1 MLSNDDSKSIDI
13 MLGNPK
19 RALIHMAI
27 PLIISL
33 LISSLYNLIDAAWV
47 SGLGADALAGV
58 GFFTPIFMIL
68 VGFGNGLGAGASFAI
83 SKYVGEENKS
93 KADNA
98 SIHSI
103 LIDIIIS
110 IVITIVLLVFL
121 NPILVLMGAGQTIG
135 YATDYGIIILSGS
148 IFVIL
153 SNALYGI
160 FRGEGDARRPMYAM
174 AVSAILNIVLDPI
187 FIYTLNLGVRGAAI
201 ATLISA
207 VFVILILA
215 YWWYIKKDT
224 FLKPYLKNF
233 DYKRDISTDIIKV
246 GLPAS
251 IQLLNNAF
259 FAAVF
264 SALLAF
270 VGSTDSVAVY
280 STGWRIVIIGTTPML
295 AIGTALI
302 SVIAANFGAREYEN
316 IQIAHRYAMKVSLV
330 LGIIV
335 MVLTNVFAADIAA
348 IFASSGSSVRIAG
361 ELTAFL
367 SWIVIYYPTMAAG
380 VPSTY
385 VFQGIGKGI
394 TAMFQT
400 ILRET
405 VFTLFF
411 AVLFAVVLNY
421 GVWGAWMGIVLGEI
435 ISNNITMVWA
445 DWQIKKLSLY
455 SSSNLLFLFFNRL
468 EFVFVHVFFLNLI

>member
-1 MLSNDDSKSIDI
+1 MNSNDNSNNVEV

-19 RALIHMAI
+19 QALIKMSI
-27 PLIISL
+27 PLIVSL
-33 LISSLYNLIDAAWV
+33 LITSFYNLIDAAWV

-68 VGFGNGLGAGASFAI
+68 VGFGNGLGSGAAFAI
-83 SKYVGEENKS
+83 SKYLGEENKQ

-103 LIDIIIS
+103 LIDIVIS
-110 IVITIVLLVFL
+110 IVITALLLIFL
-121 NPILVLMGAGQTIG
+121 NPILEVMGAGQTIG
-135 YATDYGIIILSGS
+135 YATDYGLIIISGS
-148 IFVIL
+148 ILVIL

-160 FRGEGDARRPMYAM
+160 FRGEGDTTRPMYAM
-174 AVSAILNIVLDPI
+174 IASAILNMILDPI
-187 FIYTLNLGVRGAAI
+187 FIYTLNLGVEGAAV

-207 VFVILILA
+207 LFVILILI
-215 YWWYIKKDT
+215 YWFYVKRDT
-224 FLKPYLKNF
+224 YLKPNLSNF
-233 DYKRDISTDIIKV
+233 NFKRGISIDIVKV

-280 STGWRIVIIGTTPML
+280 STGWRIVIIGTTPIL

-302 SVIAANFGAREYEN
+302 SVIAANYGARNFKN

-335 MVLTNVFAADIAA
+335 MILTNVFAGQIAS

-367 SWIVIYYPTMAAG
+367 AWIVIYYPTMAAG

-400 ILRET
+400 IIRET
-405 VFTLFF
+405 GFTIFF
-411 AVLFAVVLNY
+411 AYLLAVVLGY
-421 GVWGAWMGIVLGEI
+421 GVWGAWMGIVLGEVV
-435 ISNNITMVWA
+435 SNNLTMLWA
-445 DWQIKKLSLY
+445 DWEIKKL
-455 SSSNLLFLFFNRL
+455 F
-468 EFVFVHVFFLNLI
+468 

>member
-1 MLSNDDSKSIDI
+1 MLSNDSSNVDV

-19 RALIHMAI
+19 RALLKMSL
-27 PLIISL
+27 PLIVSL
-33 LISSLYNLIDAAWV
+33 LISSFYNLIDAAWV

-58 GFFTPIFMIL
+58 GFFTPIFMVL

-83 SKYVGEENKS
+83 SKYIGEENKL

-103 LIDIIIS
+103 LLDIIVS
-110 IVITIVLLVFL
+110 LVLTIALLVFL
-121 NPILVLMGAGQTIG
+121 NPILKIMGAGQTIN
-135 YATDYGIIILSGS
+135 YAADYGMILLIGS
-148 IFVIL
+148 IFIIL
-153 SNALYGI
+153 SNALYGV
-160 FRGEGDARRPMYAM
+160 FRGEGDSKRPMYAM
-174 AVSAILNIVLDPI
+174 IASAILNIILDPI

-207 VFVILILA
+207 VFVILILI
-215 YWWYIKKDT
+215 YWFYIKKDT
-224 FLKPYLKNF
+224 YLKPNLSNF
-233 DYKRDISTDIIKV
+233 NFNKDISRDIIKV
-246 GLPAS
+246 GIPAS

-264 SALLAF
+264 SALLVY

-280 STGWRIVIIGTTPML
+280 STGWRIVIITTTPLL

-302 SVIAANFGAREYEN
+302 SVIAANFGAKNYKN
-316 IQIAHRYAMKVSLV
+316 IQIAHRYAMKVSLMLAV
-330 LGIIV
+330 VV
-335 MVLTNVFAADIAA
+335 MVFTNVFAGEISS
-348 IFASSGSSVRIAG
+348 IFTSGGSSARISA
-361 ELTAFL
+361 ELTSFIA
-367 SWIVIYYPTMAAG
+367 WIVIYYPTMAVG

-400 ILRET
+400 IMRET
-405 VFTLFF
+405 GFTIFF

-435 ISNNITMVWA
+435 VSNNLTGIWA
-445 DWQIKKLSLY
+445 DLEIKKLLK
-455 SSSNLLFLFFNRL
+455 FN
-468 EFVFVHVFFLNLI
+468 

>member
-1 MLSNDDSKSIDI
+1 MLSNDSSNVDV

-19 RALIHMAI
+19 RALLKMSL
-27 PLIISL
+27 PLIVSL
-33 LISSLYNLIDAAWV
+33 LISSFYNLIDAAWV

-58 GFFTPIFMIL
+58 GFFTPIFMVL

-83 SKYVGEENKS
+83 SKYIGEENKL

-103 LIDIIIS
+103 LLDIIVS
-110 IVITIVLLVFL
+110 LVLTIVLLVFL
-121 NPILVLMGAGQTIG
+121 NPILKIMGAGQTIN
-135 YATDYGIIILSGS
+135 YAADYGMILLIGS
-148 IFVIL
+148 LFIIL
-153 SNALYGI
+153 SNALYGV
-160 FRGEGDARRPMYAM
+160 FRGEGDSKRPMYAM
-174 AVSAILNIVLDPI
+174 IASAILNIILDPI

-207 VFVILILA
+207 VFVILILI
-215 YWWYIKKDT
+215 YWFYIKKDT
-224 FLKPYLKNF
+224 YLKPNLSNF
-233 DYKRDISTDIIKV
+233 NFNKDISRDIIKV
-246 GLPAS
+246 GIPAS

-264 SALLAF
+264 SALLVY

-280 STGWRIVIIGTTPML
+280 STGWRIVIITTTPLL

-302 SVIAANFGAREYEN
+302 SVIAANFGAKNYKN
-316 IQIAHRYAMKVSLV
+316 IQIAHRYAMKVSLMLAV
-330 LGIIV
+330 VV
-335 MVLTNVFAADIAA
+335 MVFTNVFAGEISS
-348 IFASSGSSVRIAG
+348 IFTSGGSSARISA
-361 ELTAFL
+361 ELTSFIA
-367 SWIVIYYPTMAAG
+367 WIVIYYPTMAVG

-400 ILRET
+400 IMRET
-405 VFTLFF
+405 GFTIFF

-435 ISNNITMVWA
+435 VSNNLTGIWA
-445 DWQIKKLSLY
+445 DLEIKKLLK
-455 SSSNLLFLFFNRL
+455 FN
-468 EFVFVHVFFLNLI
+468 

>member
-1 MLSNDDSKSIDI
+1 MLSDDSANVDI

-19 RALIHMAI
+19 QALIKMSI

-33 LISSLYNLIDAAWV
+33 LITSFYNLIDAAWV

-68 VGFGNGLGAGASFAI
+68 VGFGNGLGSGSAFAI
-83 SKYVGEENKS
+83 SKYIGEKNKP

-103 LIDIIIS
+103 LIDIVISLII
-110 IVITIVLLVFL
+110 TVLLLIFL
-121 NPILVLMGAGQTIG
+121 NPILEIMGAGQTIG
-135 YATDYGIIILSGS
+135 YAIDYGNIILAGA
-148 IFVIL
+148 ILVIL

-160 FRGEGDARRPMYAM
+160 FRGEGDTKRPMYAM
-174 AVSAILNIVLDPI
+174 IASAILNMILDPI
-187 FIYTLNLGVRGAAI
+187 FIYTFNLGVKGAAV

-207 VFVILILA
+207 LFVILIMI
-215 YWWYIKKDT
+215 YWFYIKKDT
-224 FLKPYLKNF
+224 YLKPVFANF
-233 DYKRDISTDIIKV
+233 NFRKDISTDIVKV

-280 STGWRIVIIGTTPML
+280 ATGWRIVIIGTTPIL

-302 SVIAANFGAREYEN
+302 SVVAANYGAKNYRN
-316 IQIAHRYAMKVSLV
+316 IQTAHRYAMKISLV
-330 LGIIV
+330 LGIAV
-335 MVLTNVFAADIAA
+335 MILTNVFAADIAS

-380 VPSTY
+380 VASTY
-385 VFQGIGKGI
+385 VFQGLGMGI

-400 ILRET
+400 IMRET
-405 VFTLFF
+405 GFTIIF
-411 AVLFAVVLNY
+411 AYILAIVLGF

-435 ISNNITMVWA
+435 VSNNLTMIWA
-445 DWQIKKLSLY
+445 DWKIKKLIKH
-455 SSSNLLFLFFNRL
+455 NG
-468 EFVFVHVFFLNLI
+468 

>member
-1 MLSNDDSKSIDI
+1 MLSNDSSNVDV

-19 RALIHMAI
+19 RALLRMSV
-27 PLIISL
+27 PLIVSL
-33 LISSLYNLIDAAWV
+33 LISSFYNLIDAAWV

-58 GFFTPIFMIL
+58 GFFTPIFMVL

-83 SKYVGEENKS
+83 SKYIGEEDKV

-103 LIDIIIS
+103 LLDIIVSLIL
-110 IVITIVLLVFL
+110 TIVLLVFL
-121 NPILVLMGAGQTIG
+121 NPILRIMGAGQTIS
-135 YATDYGIIILSGS
+135 YAIDYGMVLLMGS
-148 IFVIL
+148 IFIIL
-153 SNALYGI
+153 SNAMYGI
-160 FRGEGDARRPMYAM
+160 FRGEGDSKRPMYAM
-174 AVSAILNIVLDPI
+174 IASAILNIVLDPI

-207 VFVILILA
+207 VFVIMILI
-215 YWWYIKKDT
+215 YWFYVKKDT
-224 FLKPYLKNF
+224 YLKPDLSNF
-233 DYKRDISTDIIKV
+233 DFNKSISRDIINV
-246 GLPAS
+246 GIPAS

-264 SALLAF
+264 SALLVY

-280 STGWRIVIIGTTPML
+280 STGWRIVIITTTPLL

-302 SVIAANFGAREYEN
+302 SVIAANYGAKNYKN
-316 IQIAHRYAMKVSLV
+316 IQIVHRYAMKVSLV
-330 LGIIV
+330 IAIV
-335 MVLTNVFAADIAA
+335 VMILTNLFASDIASVFAT
-348 IFASSGSSVRIAG
+348 SGSSARISA
-361 ELTAFL
+361 ELTSFIA
-367 SWIVIYYPTMAAG
+367 WIVIYYPTMAVG

-400 ILRET
+400 IMRET
-405 VFTLFF
+405 GFTIFF

-435 ISNNITMVWA
+435 VSNNLTGVWA
-445 DWQIKKLSLY
+445 DWQIRKLIESD
-455 SSSNLLFLFFNRL
+455 
-468 EFVFVHVFFLNLI
+468 

>member
-1 MLSNDDSKSIDI
+1 MLSNDSSNVGV

-19 RALIHMAI
+19 RALLKMSL
-27 PLIISL
+27 PLIVSL
-33 LISSLYNLIDAAWV
+33 LISSFYNLIDAAWV

-58 GFFTPIFMIL
+58 GFFTPIFMVL

-83 SKYVGEENKS
+83 SKYIGEENKL

-103 LIDIIIS
+103 LLDIIVS
-110 IVITIVLLVFL
+110 LVLTIVLLVFL
-121 NPILVLMGAGQTIG
+121 NPILKIMGAGQTIN
-135 YATDYGIIILSGS
+135 YAVDYGMILLIGS
-148 IFVIL
+148 IFIIL
-153 SNALYGI
+153 SNALYGV
-160 FRGEGDARRPMYAM
+160 FRGEGDSKRPMYAM
-174 AVSAILNIVLDPI
+174 IASAILNIILDPI

-207 VFVILILA
+207 VFVILILI
-215 YWWYIKKDT
+215 YWFYIKKDT
-224 FLKPYLKNF
+224 YLKPNLSNF
-233 DYKRDISTDIIKV
+233 NFNKDISRDIIKV
-246 GLPAS
+246 GIPAS

-264 SALLAF
+264 SALLVY

-280 STGWRIVIIGTTPML
+280 STGWRIVIISTTPLL

-302 SVIAANFGAREYEN
+302 SVIAANFGAKNYKN
-316 IQIAHRYAMKVSLV
+316 IQIAHRYAMKVSLMLAV
-330 LGIIV
+330 VV
-335 MVLTNVFAADIAA
+335 MVFTNVFAGEISS
-348 IFASSGSSVRIAG
+348 IFTSGGSSARISA
-361 ELTAFL
+361 ELTSFIA
-367 SWIVIYYPTMAAG
+367 WIVIYYPTMAVG

-400 ILRET
+400 IMRET
-405 VFTLFF
+405 GFTIFF

-435 ISNNITMVWA
+435 VSNNLTGIWA
-445 DWQIKKLSLY
+445 DLEIKKLLK
-455 SSSNLLFLFFNRL
+455 FN
-468 EFVFVHVFFLNLI
+468 